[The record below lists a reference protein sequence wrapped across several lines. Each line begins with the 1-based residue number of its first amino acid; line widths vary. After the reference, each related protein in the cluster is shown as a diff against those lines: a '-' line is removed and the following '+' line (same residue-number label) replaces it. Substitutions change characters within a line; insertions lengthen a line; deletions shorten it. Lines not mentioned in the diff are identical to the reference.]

1 MILRLSSVLAVITIL
16 ASTSV
21 ASADGPILLPFSAE
35 YKIRVSFVRGKWTT
49 ILRRNASGDYVLETR
64 ARVAGL
70 IGLFVR
76 KGIEETSRFAVREGR
91 VQPLSFKR
99 VDTISDD
106 ERDMELEFDWTNG
119 KVLRRYDDISEE
131 LEIPGN
137 ALDPSL
143 LSIAIMVDRMHGQA
157 PGPYTLIERD
167 RTELIEII
175 EEGPETTKT
184 RAGQFSTLRY
194 SHYAEALDRTT
205 RLWASPETRYITVRM
220 EQYDSGKK
228 RATLELTE
236 LSIDDNLDSTVEP

>member
-1 MILRLSSVLAVITIL
+1 MILRLSSLLALIAIL
-16 ASTSV
+16 VNASV
-21 ASADGPILLPFSAE
+21 ASADSPTLLPFSAE
-35 YKIRVSFVRGKWTT
+35 YKIRFSIVRGKSTMV
-49 ILRRNASGDYVLETR
+49 LRREANGDYIFETR

-76 KGIEETSRFAVREGR
+76 RGIEETSRFAVRDGR

-119 KVLRRYDDISEE
+119 KLLRRYDDMTEE
-131 LEIPGN
+131 LEIPDN

-143 LSIAIMVDRMHGQA
+143 LSIAIMVDRMHGRA

-167 RTELIEII
+167 HTELLEISDD
-175 EEGPETTKT
+175 GPETTKT
-184 RAGQFSTLRY
+184 RAGKFSTVRY

-205 RLWASPETRYITVRM
+205 RLWASPEINYITVKM
-220 EQYDSGKK
+220 AQYDGDKK
-228 RATLELTE
+228 RATLEMME